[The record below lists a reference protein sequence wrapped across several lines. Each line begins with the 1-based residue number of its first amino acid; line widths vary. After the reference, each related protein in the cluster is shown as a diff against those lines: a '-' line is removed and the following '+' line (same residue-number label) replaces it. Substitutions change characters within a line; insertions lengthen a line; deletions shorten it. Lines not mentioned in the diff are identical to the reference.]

1 MKKEQPEAKRSE
13 SQEIELMEVNNNE
26 DKLSIVQHKRRKFNK
41 ISKTQSKSLEQL
53 YYVPETKSDEE
64 SNKLSRTKTQS
75 LNEEQN
81 KFAKELSS

>member
-1 MKKEQPEAKRSE
+1 
-13 SQEIELMEVNNNE
+13 MEVNNNE

-64 SNKLSRTKTQS
+64 SNKLSRTKT
-75 LNEEQN
+75 
-81 KFAKELSS
+81 